1 MSLRRRILRITLTVL
16 VVLVFAGYFAFSTLF
31 FNPLEDDYAF
41 PLASLVPRDVDFFAA
56 KRDLADDF
64 GTFPEL
70 AILDT
75 LENSETGRLLLES
88 PEVRQ
93 RLAHHGVDS
102 AIADLGEQLAALPI
116 EVDPLKIFGG
126 SEVLVAGYF
135 SGAVVADADYV
146 ALGRS
151 NWMGK
156 LGVSLLDWPSVLG
169 LEGQG
174 VTVSEEEGVYTL
186 NSVDMLRP
194 LHVARIADVV
204 VMGTSLEL
212 VAGAIDLE
220 ARKGQDS
227 FGQSARY
234 GDYIAGVDEREL
246 QDVEVFVDYRTMS
259 DKLGLDTAI
268 PDPNADTF
276 TPAFIAR
283 LVQMRLI
290 KELEGVV
297 GFTGGLSLDL
307 HADLN
312 SELLSSEQTRFYR
325 AQGANQKR
333 MFEVAE
339 LAPADVALLAYL
351 QVDVS
356 DLMGMALDSMEDAAQ
371 QNFDDAVRQVWQ
383 YPEGQMLID
392 ELGTALRD
400 RVALVVR
407 TNDYPDEG
415 LNGPPN
421 DGDRVFTWAAI
432 GWHKDTGILE
442 DFRSKIINNQGSF
455 GIRGRESGSQGVFR
469 NTLSEGGIT
478 VYEFWSPLVPG
489 TGHMAMVISNE
500 VFIISNHNSL
510 IADIILTDYDDP
522 DHPSLAEEPMF
533 ATQIG
538 LGLNSASAMV
548 WMRPDE
554 IREDLRAMADQ
565 LAFDQVVID
574 WDTVHRDLS
583 TKLLAETFGGRPED
597 QLAPDEF
604 LQYEGELE
612 SRKQTYEDN
621 LITQHVPELSA
632 RYNRYVDYLLAVRG
646 MLLQL
651 SLNPKSLD
659 LALRTLIPL
668 EAPL

>member
-1 MSLRRRILRITLTVL
+1 MSLRRRLLRITLTVL

-70 AILDT
+70 AIVDT

-93 RLAHHGVDS
+93 RLADHGVDA
-102 AIADLGEQLAALPI
+102 AIADLEAQLAALPV
-116 EVDPLKIFGG
+116 EVDPLAIFGG

-135 SGAVVADADYV
+135 AGAVAADADYV
-146 ALGRS
+146 ALGRT

-156 LGVSLLDWPSVLG
+156 LGVSLLDWPSLLG
-169 LEGQG
+169 LEEQG
-174 VTVSEEEGVYTL
+174 VTVAEEDGVYTL
-186 NSVDMLRP
+186 NSVDLLRP
-194 LHVARIADVV
+194 LYVARIADVV
-204 VMGTSLEL
+204 ALGTSREL
-212 VAGAIDLE
+212 VAGTLELE

-234 GDYIAGVDEREL
+234 GDYIAGVDAREP
-246 QDVEVFVDYRTMS
+246 QDVELFVDYRTMS
-259 DKLGLDTAI
+259 DKLGLDTGI

-290 KELEGVV
+290 KELEGVI
-297 GFTGGLSLDL
+297 GFTGGLSLNL

-312 SELLSSEQTRFYR
+312 SELLSPEQTRFYR
-325 AQGANQKR
+325 AQGANRDR
-333 MFEVAE
+333 MFDVAE

-356 DLMGMALDSMEDAAQ
+356 DLMGMALESMEDAAQ
-371 QNFDDAVRQVWQ
+371 QNFDDTVRQVWQ

-510 IADIILTDYDDP
+510 IADIILTQYDDP
-522 DHPSLAEEPMF
+522 AHPALAQEPMF
-533 ATQIG
+533 ATQVG

-548 WMRPDE
+548 WMRPEE

-565 LAFDQVVID
+565 FAFDQVIID

-583 TKLLAETFGGRPED
+583 TKLLAERFGSRPED
-597 QLAPDEF
+597 QLAPDEY
-604 LQYEGELE
+604 LQYEDELE
-612 SRKQTYEDN
+612 SRKQAYEDN
-621 LITQHVPELSA
+621 LIAQHVPELSA